1 MTNELLLI
9 ISLAASFGGLLVFF
23 CLFGKTG
30 CSVWIALCT
39 VLANIEVAVL
49 IKAFGMEQTLGNTLF
64 ASSFLATDFLS
75 EFYGKKEAGKAVKI
89 GIATSCVFILF
100 SALWPHYAPAS
111 GDRAMAAVKTL
122 FSGTPRILASSL
134 IAYAVSELLDV
145 RLYHALW
152 DLTKKKS
159 GSGVKYLWL
168 RNNVATLASQAVNI
182 VLFNFGAFFGV
193 YDMKTLAA
201 ITASCYAIYIV
212 TSIADTPFLYIARK
226 IHAMRTSCGAAR

>member
-1 MTNELLLI
+1 MQEHTFQPLLDKRTIQRKITIFFITGNRVSHRGAMHTNLVCSPRTQLRFQQAEI
-9 ISLAASFGGLLVFF
+9 FPARQQTKYRVRRLAQSIDTHAAFA
-23 CLFGKTG
+23 
-30 CSVWIALCT
+30 IALCT

-64 ASSFLATDFLS
+64 TSSFLATDFLS

-100 SALWPHYAPAS
+100 SSLWPHYAPAS

-145 RLYHALW
+145 RLYHAL
-152 DLTKKKS
+152 
-159 GSGVKYLWL
+159 
-168 RNNVATLASQAVNI
+168 
-182 VLFNFGAFFGV
+182 
-193 YDMKTLAA
+193 
-201 ITASCYAIYIV
+201 
-212 TSIADTPFLYIARK
+212 
-226 IHAMRTSCGAAR
+226 